1 MPKGINNIT
10 MGQQHNS
17 FKKDI
22 DMLSEA
28 YGHMYNKEVVEEGK
42 VGTGLGGIAGAA
54 MGGPLGAG
62 LGAIAGD
69 MLTGEDDE
77 RDKTGHLSDK
87 DLLSKVEGMG
97 TAGKCLIDAAK
108 KRLDD
113 GESLTAHE
121 RDALARDAYGDA
133 EKKIAKDRHEDES
146 YEQKMNKMGAAH
158 GFTGAGKGHST
169 D

>member
-1 MPKGINNIT
+1 MTG
-10 MGQQHNS
+10 
-17 FKKDI
+17 D
-22 DMLSEA
+22 
-28 YGHMYNKEVVEEGK
+28 EE
-42 VGTGLGGIAGAA
+42 
-54 MGGPLGAG
+54 
-62 LGAIAGD
+62 
-69 MLTGEDDE
+69 
-77 RDKTGHLSDK
+77 DKTGHLSDK

-146 YEQKMNKMGAAH
+146 YEQKMDQMGAAH
-158 GFTGAGKGHST
+158 GFNPDT

>member
-1 MPKGINNIT
+1 MK
-10 MGQQHNS
+10 QHRS
-17 FKKDI
+17 FKKDMNLI
-22 DMLSEA
+22 SEM
-28 YGHMYNKEVVEEGK
+28 YGQIGGMTIQTTGTAGEAAEHMRDE
-42 VGTGLGGIAGAA
+42 
-54 MGGPLGAG
+54 
-62 LGAIAGD
+62 D
-69 MLTGEDDE
+69 GE
-77 RDKTGHLSDK
+77 DKTGHLSDK

-146 YEQKMNKMGAAH
+146 YEQKMDQMGAAH
-158 GFTGAGKGHST
+158 GFNPDT

>member
-1 MPKGINNIT
+1 

-22 DMLSEA
+22 DLLSEA
-28 YGHMYNKEVVEEGK
+28 YGSM
-42 VGTGLGGIAGAA
+42 LGGAHMS
-54 MGGPLGAG
+54 MGGLAQQ
-62 LGAIAGD
+62 AAD
-69 MLTGEDDE
+69 HMSSEDAE
-77 RDKTGHLSDK
+77 DKTGHLSDK

-108 KRLDD
+108 KRIDD

-133 EKKIAKDRHEDES
+133 EKKIAKDRHEDGEM
-146 YEQKMNKMGAAH
+146 ERHDRMDH
-158 GFTGAGKGHST
+158 GRAQMAPPGM
-169 D
+169 

>member
-1 MPKGINNIT
+1 MK
-10 MGQQHNS
+10 QHRS
-17 FKKDI
+17 FKKDMNLI
-22 DMLSEA
+22 SEM
-28 YGHMYNKEVVEEGK
+28 YGQIGGMSIQTTGTAGEAAEHMRDE
-42 VGTGLGGIAGAA
+42 
-54 MGGPLGAG
+54 
-62 LGAIAGD
+62 D
-69 MLTGEDDE
+69 GE
-77 RDKTGHLSDK
+77 DKTGHLSDK

-146 YEQKMNKMGAAH
+146 YEQKMDQMGAAH
-158 GFTGAGKGHST
+158 GFSGAGKGHAT

>member
-1 MPKGINNIT
+1 
-10 MGQQHNS
+10 MGKQHRS

-22 DMLSEA
+22 DLLSEA
-28 YGHMYNKEVVEEGK
+28 YGSM
-42 VGTGLGGIAGAA
+42 LGGAHMS
-54 MGGPLGAG
+54 MGGLAQQ
-62 LGAIAGD
+62 AAD
-69 MLTGEDDE
+69 HMSDEDGE
-77 RDKTGHLSDK
+77 DKTGHLSDK

-121 RDALARDAYGDA
+121 RDALARDAYGHA
-133 EKKIAKDRHEDES
+133 EKDIAKEDGEDES

-158 GFTGAGKGHST
+158 GFTGAGKGHAT

>member
-1 MPKGINNIT
+1 
-10 MGQQHNS
+10 MGQHNS

-28 YGHMYNKEVVEEGK
+28 YGHMYGKEIVEEGK
-42 VGTGLGGIAGAA
+42 MGAGIGGGIGAVLGAGNPIA
-54 MGGPLGAG
+54 AG
-62 LGAIAGD
+62 LGAVAGD
-69 MLTGEDDE
+69 ALTGEDDE
-77 RDKTGHLSDK
+77 HDKTGHLSDK

-113 GESLTAHE
+113 GDSLTDHE
-121 RDALARDAYGDA
+121 RDALARDAYGAA
-133 EKKIAKDRHEDES
+133 EKDIAKEDGEDHHEDES

-158 GFTGAGKGHST
+158 GYTGSGKGHAT

>member
-1 MPKGINNIT
+1 M
-10 MGQQHNS
+10 
-17 FKKDI
+17 
-22 DMLSEA
+22 
-28 YGHMYNKEVVEEGK
+28 
-42 VGTGLGGIAGAA
+42 LGGAMITQGMGEEAA
-54 MGGPLGAG
+54 
-62 LGAIAGD
+62 
-69 MLTGEDDE
+69 E
-77 RDKTGHLSDK
+77 DKTGHLSDK

-146 YEQKMNKMGAAH
+146 YEQKMDQMGAAH
-158 GFTGAGKGHST
+158 GFNP
-169 D
+169 DID

>member
-1 MPKGINNIT
+1 
-10 MGQQHNS
+10 
-17 FKKDI
+17 
-22 DMLSEA
+22 
-28 YGHMYNKEVVEEGK
+28 
-42 VGTGLGGIAGAA
+42 
-54 MGGPLGAG
+54 
-62 LGAIAGD
+62 
-69 MLTGEDDE
+69 MLTCEDDE

-158 GFTGAGKGHST
+158 GFTGAGKGHAT

>member
-1 MPKGINNIT
+1 

-42 VGTGLGGIAGAA
+42 VGTGLGGIVGAA

-133 EKKIAKDRHEDES
+133 EKKIAKDRHEDET
-146 YEQKMNKMGAAH
+146 YEQKMDQMGAAH
-158 GFTGAGKGHST
+158 GFNPDT